1 MAGAPPLVPPAIGD
15 QGPGKYILVQYDIPG
30 ETTWH
35 CRLLL
40 AHLHAGEWVILT
52 PDGDIYSEEY
62 TQDNSDI
69 TGWRHYDPSIGPPY
83 GIAAGD
89 IYDFLPRPAAG
100 IMQQLLQEGLVHAS
114 HERIRRGLPAPG
126 GHAMGGGAPVA
137 PVAGGVVPALAGG
150 GAGGGGAAV
159 PAVAPA
165 AQPAAPA
172 AAGPADAL
180 AGLGGL
186 PDAVMGVGANNHGGG
201 GVADSPGEDARTLGI
216 SRDGDGARFKEFH
229 SAVQECKAV
238 DFQDW
243 PINGPRTV
251 KHVITQMLNHGGSA
265 LGHHQSWRV
274 ACKLQPTDGPSME
287 HESWSRVLDAM
298 MSYDQL
304 DVTNLASAELVVR
317 AIQRIEEK
325 HKHKISSS
333 EDAGEGSLFMG
344 AAGGSRSGLVIS
356 PKLTEWIGTEM
367 QKEAMVAKE
376 RRKARE
382 ERALSRKADKKDES
396 GKRVGDFGGH
406 VFHGH
411 GSQL

>member
-1 MAGAPPLVPPAIGD
+1 
-15 QGPGKYILVQYDIPG
+15 
-30 ETTWH
+30 
-35 CRLLL
+35 
-40 AHLHAGEWVILT
+40 
-52 PDGDIYSEEY
+52 
-62 TQDNSDI
+62 
-69 TGWRHYDPSIGPPY
+69 
-83 GIAAGD
+83 
-89 IYDFLPRPAAG
+89 
-100 IMQQLLQEGLVHAS
+100 
-114 HERIRRGLPAPG
+114 
-126 GHAMGGGAPVA
+126 
-137 PVAGGVVPALAGG
+137 
-150 GAGGGGAAV
+150 
-159 PAVAPA
+159 
-165 AQPAAPA
+165 
-172 AAGPADAL
+172 
-180 AGLGGL
+180 
-186 PDAVMGVGANNHGGG
+186 MGVGANNHGGG